1 VIKLI
6 LRFFGNILTASSKS
20 NPVDTVAR
28 KVKDTRRHCEV
39 FTGEK
44 MIVMEKCVSKWS
56 SIESACLDASK
67 SASNSAL
74 KVSQMEKKL
83 KDFSKFMT
91 QVDLDT
97 KNELQNFDSKS

>member
-1 VIKLI
+1 MKTI
-6 LRFFGNILTASSKS
+6 LRFVGILLTASSILYA
-20 NPVDTVAR
+20 VDTVAR

-44 MIVMEKCVSKWS
+44 MIVMEKCMSKWS

-67 SASNSAL
+67 SASNSSV

-97 KNELQNFDSKS
+97 KNELQNFDSKT

>member
-1 VIKLI
+1 
-6 LRFFGNILTASSKS
+6 
-20 NPVDTVAR
+20 
-28 KVKDTRRHCEV
+28 
-39 FTGEK
+39 